1 MAKVGYIRVSTAA
14 QSTDRQEDAMSKLGV
29 ERLFVEKLSGKNA
42 NRPELKR
49 MLDFVRDGDIV
60 VVSEISRLARSTKD
74 LLNIID
80 ALREKNVGFC
90 SLKESIDT
98 NTPQGKFILTIF
110 AALSELERDY
120 ILSRQREG
128 IDAAKSR
135 GKHLGRPVTE
145 FPSNWGQIYKAWK
158 TSELTPTEAAK
169 KLGIKRPTL
178 YLMAQRWEAQNQALV

>member
-1 MAKVGYIRVSTAA
+1 MMEFIR
-14 QSTDRQEDAMSKLGV
+14 E
-29 ERLFVEKLSGKNA
+29 
-42 NRPELKR
+42 
-49 MLDFVRDGDIV
+49 GDVV

-80 ALREKNVGFC
+80 ALQEKKVGFV
-90 SLKESIDT
+90 SMKEAIDT

-110 AALSELERDY
+110 AALAELERDY

-145 FPSNWGQIYKAWK
+145 YPSNWGQIYKAWK
-158 TSELTPTEAAK
+158 TSEMTPTEAAK

-178 YLMAQRWEAQNQALV
+178 YLMAQRWEAQNQSLV